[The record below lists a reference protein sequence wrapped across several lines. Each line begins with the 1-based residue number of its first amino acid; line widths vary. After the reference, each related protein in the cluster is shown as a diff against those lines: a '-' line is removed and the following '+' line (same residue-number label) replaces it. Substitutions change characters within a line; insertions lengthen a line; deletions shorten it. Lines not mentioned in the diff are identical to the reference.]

1 MTRELPFFRSPLFK
15 LEVGSIEATITDN
28 GSFFLLNLLAAFH
41 KTITS
46 SKRYAI
52 FMGTSQKKE
61 LDVSSTE
68 KELTPDQTLGLVS
81 LSLMQ
86 KLSQKDPSFSWLEE
100 DKIEKVN
107 LKNLR
112 DRLELTQLAINTG
125 APLTT
130 SEVTAL
136 IGAKPGKSKLE
147 RAGLLATKI
156 ARNVWKISKI
166 SQGNSFYRN

>member
-1 MTRELPFFRSPLFK
+1 MASSQEKSISSSIGTDELNS
-15 LEVGSIEATITDN
+15 
-28 GSFFLLNLLAAFH
+28 
-41 KTITS
+41 
-46 SKRYAI
+46 
-52 FMGTSQKKE
+52 
-61 LDVSSTE
+61 E
-68 KELTPDQTLGLVS
+68 KTLGLVS

-100 DKIEKVN
+100 DKSEKVN

-130 SEVTAL
+130 SEVTVL

>member
-1 MTRELPFFRSPLFK
+1 
-15 LEVGSIEATITDN
+15 
-28 GSFFLLNLLAAFH
+28 
-41 KTITS
+41 
-46 SKRYAI
+46 
-52 FMGTSQKKE
+52 MGTSQQKEPNNSEIKKE
-61 LDVSSTE
+61 LI
-68 KELTPDQTLGLVS
+68 PDQTLGLVS

-86 KLSQKDPSFSWLEE
+86 KLYQKDSSFSWLEE
-100 DKIEKVN
+100 EKSERVN

-156 ARNVWKISKI
+156 ARNLWKLSKT

>member
-1 MTRELPFFRSPLFK
+1 
-15 LEVGSIEATITDN
+15 
-28 GSFFLLNLLAAFH
+28 
-41 KTITS
+41 
-46 SKRYAI
+46 
-52 FMGTSQKKE
+52 MGTSQKKE
-61 LDVSSTE
+61 PNVSGTE

-100 DKIEKVN
+100 EKSDKVN

-112 DRLELTQLAINTG
+112 DRLELTELALKTG

-130 SEVTAL
+130 SEITIL

-147 RAGLLATKI
+147 RGGLLATKI
-156 ARNVWKISKI
+156 ARNVWKLSKT
-166 SQGNSFYRN
+166 SKGNSFYRN

>member
-1 MTRELPFFRSPLFK
+1 
-15 LEVGSIEATITDN
+15 
-28 GSFFLLNLLAAFH
+28 
-41 KTITS
+41 
-46 SKRYAI
+46 
-52 FMGTSQKKE
+52 MGTSQQKETSNSGSKKE
-61 LDVSSTE
+61 LS
-68 KELTPDQTLGLVS
+68 PDQTLGLVS

-86 KLSQKDPSFSWLEE
+86 KLYQKDSSFSWLEE
-100 DKIEKVN
+100 GKSEKVN

-156 ARNVWKISKI
+156 ARNLWKLSKTT
-166 SQGNSFYRN
+166 QGNSFYRN